1 MPPYTT
7 HILVEISSVHNK
19 ERLLKT
25 AGEKY
30 QVTYKGKFIRIM
42 ADFSAET
49 KKTRKA
55 WNKVLQAMKKK
66 KKLSTKITALSKA
79 ILQNQRRNKDLLNK
93 HKLKEFIATKP
104 ALQKKYYSQ
113 KRNYMDF
120 QVVYHNCNFKN
131 KSRGG
136 FGSR

>member
-66 KKLSTKITALSKA
+66 KKNCQPRLLHSAKLSFKIKEETKT
-79 ILQNQRRNKDLLNK
+79 
-93 HKLKEFIATKP
+93 F
-104 ALQKKYYSQ
+104 
-113 KRNYMDF
+113 
-120 QVVYHNCNFKN
+120 
-131 KSRGG
+131 
-136 FGSR
+136 

>member
-66 KKLSTKITALSKA
+66 KKTVNQDYCTQQSYPSKSKKK
-79 ILQNQRRNKDLLNK
+79 QRPS
-93 HKLKEFIATKP
+93 E
-104 ALQKKYYSQ
+104 
-113 KRNYMDF
+113 
-120 QVVYHNCNFKN
+120 
-131 KSRGG
+131 
-136 FGSR
+136 